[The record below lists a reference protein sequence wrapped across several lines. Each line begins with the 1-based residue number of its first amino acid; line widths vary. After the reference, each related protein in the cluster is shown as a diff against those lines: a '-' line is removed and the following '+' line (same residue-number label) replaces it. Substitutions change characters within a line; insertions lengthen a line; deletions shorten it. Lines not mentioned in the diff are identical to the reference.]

1 GAHAGHPRRRVTGE
15 GPRLTRDIP
24 GGTPRL
30 TRDIPA
36 VPGTVRLRYEDFRV
50 DEVPAYAPTG
60 EGDHVF
66 FRIEKTGLSTFQA
79 VRDIARHLGVDA
91 RAIGSAGL
99 KDARAITTQ
108 ALSVEH
114 VEPERI
120 RALEIPRIRV
130 LEAVRSRK
138 KLRTGH
144 LRGNRFRI
152 ALRPPAAESEAAA
165 DRLER
170 TRAVLRELGR
180 RGVPNYFGPQRFGI
194 RGDTGEIG
202 RAVLEER
209 WYDAAALIAGRPDP
223 ADPEDLLR
231 ARTLFE
237 EGRFADA
244 AAAWP
249 RAFVEAARVCREM
262 ERTGR
267 DARRAVL
274 SVGRRMVGFYVSAW
288 QSWLFNRVLATRVDA
303 LDRLLAGDL
312 AMKHESGGIFLVES
326 PAAEQPRADAF
337 EISPTGPLFGTRMGE
352 PEGEPR
358 ALEERVLAESGMDAE
373 RLRGRGRSAPS
384 GSRRALR
391 IPLADAEADL
401 ERDDL
406 GEHIVLRFAL
416 PAGAYATA
424 VLEEVAKEG
433 LVTATAED
441 FLEAEGE

>member
-1 GAHAGHPRRRVTGE
+1 M
-15 GPRLTRDIP
+15 
-24 GGTPRL
+24 
-30 TRDIPA
+30 
-36 VPGTVRLRYEDFRV
+36 RLRYEDFRV
-50 DEVPAYAPTG
+50 DEVPAYEPSG
-60 EGDHVF
+60 DGDHIF
-66 FRIEKTGLSTFQA
+66 FRIEKSGLSTFQA

-99 KDARAITTQ
+99 KDARAVTTQ
-108 ALSVEH
+108 TLSVEH
-114 VEPERI
+114 VDPERI
-120 RALEIPRIRV
+120 LALEIPRIRV
-130 LEAVRSRK
+130 LEATRSRR

-144 LRGNRFRI
+144 LAGNRFRI
-152 ALRPPAAESEAAA
+152 VLRPPPGDAEGGAA
-165 DRLER
+165 RLER
-170 TRAVLRELGR
+170 TRTVLDVLTR

-209 WYDAAALIAGRPDP
+209 WHDAAALIAGRPDP

-237 EGRFADA
+237 EGRFAEA

-249 RAFVEAARVCREM
+249 RAFSEASRVCREM

-288 QSWLFNRVLATRVDA
+288 QSWLFNKVLAARVDA
-303 LDRLLAGDL
+303 LDRLLPGDL
-312 AMKHESGGIFLVES
+312 AMKHEGGGVFLVEDA
-326 PAAEQPRADAF
+326 AAEQPRADAF
-337 EISPTGPLFGTRMGE
+337 EISPTGPLFGSRMGE
-352 PEGEPR
+352 PQGEPR
-358 ALEERVLAESGMDAE
+358 ALEERVLADSGMDPE

-391 IPLADAEADL
+391 IPLGGAEAEVDKD
-401 ERDDL
+401 EL
-406 GEHIVLRFAL
+406 GEHLVLRFTL
-416 PAGAYATA
+416 PAGAYATS
-424 VLEEVAKEG
+424 VLEELSKER

-441 FLEAEGE
+441 FLEAEEP